1 MLNYKLN
8 NYHQKNNSNN
18 KQIKQK
24 SRNLECN
31 KNNKIKKLQEQTQ
44 NQKSQVLVHL
54 QMILIIDIY
63 KKYINHSKSLMFEFY
78 YSYFDDQLVLNR
90 E

>member
-8 NYHQKNNSNN
+8 NYHQKNNLNN

>member
-1 MLNYKLN
+1 MQNYKLN
-8 NYHQKNNSNN
+8 NYHQKNNLNN

-63 KKYINHSKSLMFEFY
+63 KTYINHSKSLMFEFY

>member
-31 KNNKIKKLQEQTQ
+31 KNNKIKKLQEQT
-44 NQKSQVLVHL
+44 
-54 QMILIIDIY
+54 
-63 KKYINHSKSLMFEFY
+63 
-78 YSYFDDQLVLNR
+78 
-90 E
+90 